1 VARPADLELL
11 ADPARLEAEVTR
23 VAGEISADH
32 PDGVTLVGVL
42 KGSVVFLADL
52 ARHVTVPTL
61 VDFVAVTPYDGVSG
75 RTKVVKDLDQ
85 AIADRPV
92 VLVTGIVDTGL
103 TADFL
108 RRHLLASQPTTVRVA
123 TLADR
128 SARRLLPIE
137 PDYRVLSVPD
147 RFLIGYGL
155 DHQGRYRN
163 VPGLW
168 GVDGEAVAEDADRY
182 VAELYPAR
190 PGPPGER

>member
-1 VARPADLELL
+1 MTRSDLELV
-11 ADPARLEAEVTR
+11 ADPSRLSVEVAR

-32 PDGVTLVGVL
+32 PDGVTLIGVL

-75 RTKVVKDLDQ
+75 RTRVAKDLDQ
-85 AIADRPV
+85 SIRDRAV
-92 VLVTGIVDTGL
+92 VMVTGVVDTGL

-108 RRHLLASQPTTVRVA
+108 LRHLRGAGPASVRVA
-123 TLADR
+123 TLADKE
-128 SARRLLPIE
+128 ARRLLPLV
-137 PDYRVLSVPD
+137 PDYVAVEAPD

-155 DHQGRYRN
+155 DHRSRYRN

-168 GVDGEAVAEDADRY
+168 GVDAAALADDPDRHLS
-182 VAELYPAR
+182 ALYGA
-190 PGPPGER
+190 GPSDPDGR

>member
-1 VARPADLELL
+1 MAPSDLELL
-11 ADPARLEAEVTR
+11 ADPARLEVEVAR
-23 VAGEISADH
+23 VAWEISAQH

-61 VDFVAVTPYDGVSG
+61 IDFVAVTPYDGVSG
-75 RTKVVKDLDQ
+75 RTRVVKDLDQ
-85 AIADRPV
+85 SIADRPV
-92 VLVTGIVDTGL
+92 VIVTGIVDTGL

-108 RRHLLASQPTTVRVA
+108 RRHLRGANPASVRVA

-128 SARRLLPIE
+128 SARRLLPLT
-137 PDYRVLSVPD
+137 PDYVALEVPD

-163 VPGLW
+163 APGLW
-168 GVDGEAVAEDADRY
+168 GVDPAAVVADPDRY
-182 VAELYPAR
+182 LAALYGA
-190 PGPPGER
+190 GPSASDER

>member
-1 VARPADLELL
+1 MGPPDLELL
-11 ADPARLEAEVTR
+11 ADPARLEVEITR
-23 VAGEISADH
+23 VAAEISADH

-61 VDFVAVTPYDGVSG
+61 VDFVAVTPYDGISG
-75 RTKVVKDLDQ
+75 RTRVAKDLDQ
-85 AIADRPV
+85 SITDRPV
-92 VLVTGIVDTGL
+92 VIVTGIVDTGL

-108 RRHLLASQPTTVRVA
+108 QRHLHGAHPASVRVA
-123 TLADR
+123 TLADKV
-128 SARRLLPIE
+128 ARRLLPLE
-137 PDYRVLSVPD
+137 PSYAALQVPD

-168 GVDGEAVAEDADRY
+168 GVDGATVAEDPDRY
-182 VAELYPAR
+182 VARLYGT
-190 PGPPGER
+190 GPTGTDRR

>member
-1 VARPADLELL
+1 MPPPQLDLL
-11 ADPARLEAEVTR
+11 ADPERLGHEVAR
-23 VAGEISADH
+23 VAAEISADH

-42 KGSVVFLADL
+42 KGAVVFLADL

-61 VDFVAVTPYDGVSG
+61 VDFVAVTPFDGVSG
-75 RTKVVKDLDQ
+75 RTRVVKDLDQ
-85 AIADRPV
+85 SVTGRPV

-108 RRHLLASQPTTVRVA
+108 HRHLQGARPSSVRVA

-128 SARRLLPIE
+128 SARRLLPLQ
-137 PDYRVLSVPD
+137 PDYRALEVPD

-155 DHQGRYRN
+155 DHRGRYRN

-168 GVDGEAVAEDADRY
+168 GVDAADLAEDPDRY
-182 VAELYPAR
+182 VSLLYGADPSAG
-190 PGPPGER
+190 PGR